1 MTDLS
6 LTEDFDLQPH
16 HTFGLPSRARWGG
29 FLHRPEHIAEA
40 LGFAQ
45 ARGLPFFLL
54 GGGSNVVPFPFVDG
68 VVGVLRL
75 SGRSLARGA
84 DGVMRLTAAA
94 GESWPELVAWT
105 VGQGIGGLE
114 NLSGIP
120 GTVGAAPV
128 QNIGAY
134 GTEIA
139 ELVESVTVLDLTDLS
154 QQVIAGA
161 DCAFRYRQS
170 RFKDEP
176 GRYAILS
183 VTLALP
189 TDWAPNLGYRGLDTL
204 PETATPAEVADA
216 VLAIRGSKLPD
227 WRVLGNA
234 GSFFHNPVVSADH
247 PAAQIEGAPRY
258 PAPDGVKLSAGWLL
272 EQAGMKGHR
281 LGGAG
286 FHAGH
291 ALVMVNHGTATCE
304 DVAALTAEAQAA
316 VQAKFGVALVRE
328 PLTLG

>member
-6 LTEDFDLQPH
+6 LSEDFDLQPH

-29 FLHRPEHIAEA
+29 FLTTPGQIGEA
-40 LGFAQ
+40 LAFARAQ
-45 ARGLPFFLL
+45 GLPFFLL
-54 GGGSNVVPFPFVDG
+54 GGGSNVVPLPFVEG
-68 VVGVLRL
+68 VVGILRL
-75 SGRSLARGA
+75 TGRELVRGA
-84 DGVMRLTAAA
+84 DGVLRLTAQA
-94 GESWPELVAWT
+94 GESWPDLVAWLS
-105 VGQGIGGLE
+105 GQGIGGLE

-154 QQVIAGA
+154 QRVIAGA

-176 GRYAILS
+176 GRHAILS

-189 TDWAPNLGYRGLDTL
+189 SEWRPNLGYRGLDTL
-204 PETATPAEVADA
+204 PQTTTPAEVAAA

-234 GSFFHNPVVSADH
+234 GSFFHNPVVAPDH

-291 ALVMVNHGTATCE
+291 ALVMVNHGTASCE
-304 DVAALTAEAQAA
+304 DVAALTVEAQEA
-316 VQAKFGVALVRE
+316 VREKFGVDLVRE